1 MDNRQADTVAV
12 VSSRS
17 YDGSASHDDIE
28 EAHQV
33 IEENVRCH

>member
-1 MDNRQADTVAV
+1 MEIRQADTVTV

-17 YDGSASHDDIE
+17 YDGSASHDIE
-28 EAHQV
+28 ETHQI

>member
-17 YDGSASHDDIE
+17 YDDSASHDIE
-28 EAHQV
+28 DAHQI
-33 IEENVRCH
+33 IEENVGCH